1 VAIQASASAAGIAVR
16 AGLHTGEC
24 ERLDDGLTGVAVHI
38 AARVGA
44 LGAAD
49 DVMTTG
55 TVRDLVIGSM
65 LAFEARGDHELKGVP
80 GSWPVFSATDP
91 Q

>member
-1 VAIQASASAAGIAVR
+1 MAIQALGRASGIAVR

-24 ERLDDGLTGVAVHI
+24 ERLDDGLAGVAVHI
-38 AARVGA
+38 AARVCA
-44 LGAAD
+44 LGCAD

-55 TVRDLVIGSM
+55 TVRDLVTGSM
-65 LAFEARGDHELKGVP
+65 LAFEPRGHHELRGVP

-91 Q
+91 A